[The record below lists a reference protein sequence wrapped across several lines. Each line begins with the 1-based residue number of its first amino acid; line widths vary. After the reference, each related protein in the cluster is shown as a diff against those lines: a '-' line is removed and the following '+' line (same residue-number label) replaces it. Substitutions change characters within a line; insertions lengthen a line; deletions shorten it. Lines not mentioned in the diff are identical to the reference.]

1 MQVPPPSTLELFGPD
16 GLDSALETLPNTD
29 AVFVVWAGDRSAY
42 LARTSMLRRRLQR
55 ILKPLAAEGETPR
68 RGLNLRG
75 VASRVDY
82 WMTGSRFES
91 MLVHYALARRYFPDD
106 YPRMV
111 KLRMPSWV
119 KLVLSNEFPRTQLT
133 TRLGGGRG
141 LYYGP
146 FPSRGSAEQ
155 FETQMLE
162 LFQLRRCQENLEPH
176 PGHPGC
182 IYGEMNMCLRP
193 CQQAVSVEEYGS
205 EAARVAEFLSG
216 HGSALAATTLAAR
229 ERLSDEMNFEEAAR
243 QHKKLE
249 RIQAVLAS
257 RGELACDLEKLYGIA
272 VTPSLDIG
280 AVRLWFACRGS
291 WQTPVEFALTSH
303 TSLDL
308 RLRETVSLL
317 APVDAPLPERQEHV
331 ALLARWRF
339 SSWSDGEWVGF
350 AGLGEV
356 PYRKL
361 VRAISRVRASCAP
374 ST

>member
-1 MQVPPPSTLELFGPD
+1 MQVPPPSTLELFGPL
-16 GLDSALETLPNTD
+16 GLDSALETVLNTD

-55 ILKPLAAEGETPR
+55 ILKAVAAGGEAPR

-82 WMTGSRFES
+82 WLTGSRFES
-91 MLVHYALARRYFPDD
+91 MLVHYALARRYFPED
-106 YPRMV
+106 YPRLV

-119 KLVLSNEFPRTQLT
+119 KLILSNEFPRTQLT

-146 FPSRGSAEQ
+146 FPSRGAAEQ
-155 FETQMLE
+155 FENQMLE

-182 IYGEMNMCLRP
+182 IYGEMSMCLRP
-193 CQQAVSVEEYGS
+193 CQQAVTVEEYAS

-216 HGSALAATTLAAR
+216 NGSALAATTLAAR
-229 ERLSDEMNFEEAAR
+229 ERLSEELNFEEAAR

-249 RIQAVLAS
+249 RIQAVEAS
-257 RGELACDLEKLYGIA
+257 SGDLACALEKLYGIA
-272 VTPSLDIG
+272 ATPSPDIG
-280 AVRLWFACRGS
+280 AVRLWFLCRGS
-291 WQTPVEFALTSH
+291 WQTPVEFALTSN

-308 RLRETVSLL
+308 RRRETVG
-317 APVDAPLPERQEHV
+317 A
-331 ALLARWRF
+331 
-339 SSWSDGEWVGF
+339 
-350 AGLGEV
+350 
-356 PYRKL
+356 
-361 VRAISRVRASCAP
+361 
-374 ST
+374 

>member
-1 MQVPPPSTLELFGPD
+1 MLVSPPSTLELFEPL

-55 ILKPLAAEGETPR
+55 ILKPLAAEGEAPR
-68 RGLNLRG
+68 RGMNLRG

-82 WMTGSRFES
+82 WLTGSRFES
-91 MLVHYALARRYFPDD
+91 MLVHYTLARRYFPED

-146 FPSRGSAEQ
+146 FPSRGAAEQ

-193 CQQAVSVEEYGS
+193 CQQAVTVEEYGT
-205 EAARVAEFLSG
+205 EAARVADFLTG
-216 HGSALAATTLAAR
+216 NGSALAATTLAAR

-308 RLRETVSLL
+308 RLRETVGAL

-350 AGLGEV
+350 PRLGDV